1 MGKTNRNQNKF
12 AKKKKQLH
20 KYAHVVKSEI
30 FKQKSLAEIEMQRA
44 KNPKA
49 EAKKVLKPSEI
60 VCVIF
65 CAIQLRKFHPIT
77 SA

>member
-30 FKQKSLAEIEMQRA
+30 FKQKSLAEIEM
-44 KNPKA
+44 
-49 EAKKVLKPSEI
+49 
-60 VCVIF
+60 
-65 CAIQLRKFHPIT
+65 
-77 SA
+77 